1 MLRGGYLRH
10 FPVTIIIIIYIY
22 RALIKALS
30 LSAHIVHINLNMIF
44 CTHIEHSP
52 TRTTHNPVRLCFV
65 CLALDCHA
73 SYFDWSETV
82 LAYFL
87 FTCFY

>member
-1 MLRGGYLRH
+1 MVASSIECSGEAMRH
-10 FPVTIIIIIYIY
+10 FPVTIIIIIYSY
-22 RALIKALS
+22 RALISA
-30 LSAHIVHINLNMIF
+30 LSAHMVHINLNMIY

-73 SYFDWSETV
+73 LCFD
-82 LAYFL
+82 
-87 FTCFY
+87 